1 MLVLKSIELHDR
13 ARKASGNAKKAFSKL
28 QSRGES
34 LISYHSRKSYHPIFS
49 QTVKAEDAVNA
60 LKHAARREN
69 ELQKRK

>member
-1 MLVLKSIELHDR
+1 MEPVGECLPKR
-13 ARKASGNAKKAFSKL
+13 R
-28 QSRGES
+28 RGEL

-60 LKHAARREN
+60 LKHAAIRKY